1 MNGSTLRRTAL
12 LLAGIGAAPLALAQ
26 ETVPNMPPWAFIAT
40 MAGLGL
46 LFAFGIVTVV
56 HITANRKERERL
68 TTVERL
74 VNVGQPGAAGA
85 HDQEEPA
92 PLPLPEERRRDIR
105 RGITLLC
112 WAIGIALLF
121 YILSSGNLRAAAW
134 GLLWLLPGLGNF
146 LKAWLTAREIARD
159 AAAGSR

>member
-1 MNGSTLRRTAL
+1 MNGSLLRRTAVL
-12 LLAGIGAAPLALAQ
+12 IAGIGAAPLALAQ
-26 ETVPNMPPWAFIAT
+26 GTAANVPPWSFIAT

-56 HITANRKERERL
+56 HTTANRKQRERL
-68 TTVERL
+68 ATVERL
-74 VNVGQPGAAGA
+74 VNAGKPVPQELMTGQ
-85 HDQEEPA
+85 PA

-112 WAIGIALLF
+112 GAIAVGLLF

-134 GLLWLLPGLGNF
+134 GLLWLVPALGNF
-146 LKAWLTAREIARD
+146 LKAWLTAREIAGG
-159 AAAGSR
+159 AAGGTR